1 MCLAVVHFL
10 PTGTLLAYTDLDWQT
25 GLTMQSGH
33 MMMVSRVNMMV
44 SRVNM
49 MVSPQHQL
57 ILARAVILSLS
68 QENTARLHL
77 LEHSM

>member
-1 MCLAVVHFL
+1 MVHFL

-44 SRVNM
+44 S
-49 MVSPQHQL
+49 PQHQL

-77 LEHSM
+77 LDHSM

>member
-10 PTGTLLAYTDLDWQT
+10 PTGSLLAYTDLDWQT

-44 SRVNM
+44 S
-49 MVSPQHQL
+49 PQHQL
-57 ILARAVILSLS
+57 ILARAVIVSLS

-77 LEHSM
+77 LDHSM

>member
-10 PTGTLLAYTDLDWQT
+10 PTGSLLAYTDLDWQT

-33 MMMVSRVNMMV
+33 MMMV

-77 LEHSM
+77 LDHSM

>member
-1 MCLAVVHFL
+1 MVHFL
-10 PTGTLLAYTDLDWQT
+10 PTGSLLAYTDLDWQT

-44 SRVNM
+44 SP
-49 MVSPQHQL
+49 SPQHQL
-57 ILARAVILSLS
+57 ILARAVIVSLS

-77 LEHSM
+77 LDHSM